1 MSMADILIKAGAF
14 ASIIVLGY
22 LLRRLGFFKKE
33 DFYILSKIVLK
44 ITLPAAI
51 VYNFSTMEIDSSML
65 SVCLFGLA
73 GGVVLM
79 GAAWIV
85 NTGKQKVRQSFDVL
99 NVAGYNIGNFTMPFI
114 QGFLGTTGLAAAS
127 LFDTGNSFVCLG
139 GAYSIAMAALKP
151 GQKQTVR
158 KLIQPLL
165 KSGPFLAY
173 MIMTVL
179 TLCHIRL
186 PRIAVSFAQTIG
198 GANAFLALF
207 MVGIGFQLSLEKE
220 KLASIFRI
228 LSVRY
233 GISIVL
239 AVVFYC
245 FAPFELEI
253 RQAFAILV
261 FSPIASA
268 APAYTGELG
277 LDVGLSSVI
286 NSLSVVI
293 SIILITV
300 TLMIIL

>member
-85 NTGKQKVRQSFDVL
+85 NTGKQKVRKSFDVL

-165 KSGPFLAY
+165 KSVPFLAY

-179 TLCHIRL
+179 TRCHIRL

-268 APAYTGELG
+268 APAYTGEAG